1 MANDWILDVLADL
14 RTFARENNLPQ
25 LAEGLGEAS
34 RIAAAELASRQG
46 TGPEAVPGDAGHVGY
61 DYCASGTSDDTG

>member
-14 RTFARENNLPQ
+14 RTFARENGLPQ

-46 TGPEAVPGDAGHVGY
+46 TAPETVPGDAGHVGY
-61 DYCASGTSDDTG
+61 DYRAGGTRDDTR